1 MGRRGWPA
9 SLSSSK
15 FRDRTR
21 APDRLMKRY
30 FFHISNGTSI
40 SPDQYGLVLPDL
52 PAALGNATEALLA
65 LRTSGD
71 HLQEDWA
78 HWTMEVRDE
87 HDTEVVR
94 LPFSEVIGSEL
105 PGARPHLR

>member
-1 MGRRGWPA
+1 MAAVQVSDAPLRHGADTSSA
-9 SLSSSK
+9 SK
-15 FRDRTR
+15 
-21 APDRLMKRY
+21 KRY

-71 HLQEDWA
+71 HLQEDWS

-94 LPFSEVIGSEL
+94 LPFSEVIEGAL
-105 PGARPHLR
+105 QCARPHLR